1 MFYLIL
7 TIFMLLLAGIVLTL
21 MKKAEKTR
29 LIKGIPMNAKPLL
42 SNAEL
47 SFYHVIRSI
56 IPETKEIT
64 CKCRLEDIISIGNC
78 PERESFRNRIKSR
91 HIDFVVFDPN
101 SGNIEYAIELDDRS
115 HKTERAYQTDQ
126 LKDLIFET
134 IRIPLI
140 RITARRTY
148 DINEIKKILNK
159 AASSSAYRLTT

>member
-1 MFYLIL
+1 
-7 TIFMLLLAGIVLTL
+7 MLLLAGIVLTL

-29 LIKGIPMNAKPLL
+29 LIKEIPMNAKPLL

-78 PERESFRNRIKSR
+78 QEKESFRNRIKSR
-91 HIDFVVFDPN
+91 HIDFVIFDPN

-115 HKTERAYQTDQ
+115 HKTERSHQTDQ

-134 IRIPLI
+134 VRIPLI

-148 DINEIKKILNK
+148 DINEIKRILNK
-159 AASSSAYRLTT
+159 AASSSAYRLTS